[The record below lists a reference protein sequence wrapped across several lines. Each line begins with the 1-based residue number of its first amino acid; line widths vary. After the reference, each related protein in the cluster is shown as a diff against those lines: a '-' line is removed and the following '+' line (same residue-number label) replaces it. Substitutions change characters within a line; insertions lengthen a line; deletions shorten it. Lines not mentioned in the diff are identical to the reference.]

1 MSSSAWRAAPAIAA
15 NVSRRRAPGRGGEP
29 LAGAACTTMTLIA
42 WATMSCSSDAMR
54 ARS

>member
-15 NVSRRRAPGRGGEP
+15 NVSAVSSGSRASRWP
-29 LAGAACTTMTLIA
+29 AAAWTTMTLIA
-42 WATMSCSSDAMR
+42 CATMSCSSAAIR